1 MKRRELLAYVNKNY
15 EMYASLDEGSDEAG
29 LDVRD
34 QPFSPAYSNWYI
46 ALMCI
51 WFALFL
57 KGVSYLAIEG
67 QVSTYVLAAGTF
79 AVVVGVCYYIFAP
92 YVKDHFKWRRLHRRA
107 RALIDLTRQ
116 QLQER
121 GQAFIMDVTDE
132 PSGTVMNLHFRDS
145 SGQLSRVKIDDRQ
158 DILKIDVSFSDARLP
173 EHVV

>member
-1 MKRRELLAYVNKNY
+1 
-15 EMYASLDEGSDEAG
+15 MYASLDEESDEAG

-46 ALMCI
+46 ALLCI
-51 WFALFL
+51 WFAVFL
-57 KGVSYLAIEG
+57 KCVSYLAIEG
-67 QVSTYVLAAGTF
+67 QVSTYVLA
-79 AVVVGVCYYIFAP
+79 GVTVALVFGASYYIFAP
-92 YVKDHFKWRRLHRRA
+92 YIKDHLKWRRLHSRA
-107 RALIDLTRQ
+107 RTLIDLTRL

-121 GQAFIMDVTDE
+121 GQAFTMDVTDE

-158 DILKIDVSFSDARLP
+158 DVLKIDVSFSDALLP